1 MAWAGA
7 VRRMADALGL
17 GDGAATRDPR
27 AIRAARWLLPPV
39 AIAAITLAGLTA
51 PELVGVT
58 SLPMLYLAAVVAS
71 ALAGGRGTAILSA
84 ALAFLAYDF
93 CFIEPRW
100 TLTISHREEVVTLVT
115 LVVVAMLTGALAAGR
130 THAVTL
136 ARRKAQL
143 AQALLDV
150 SAGLA
155 RATGPEAVC
164 ETLAAELGRALGGA
178 VLVLLPGEGDGLTL
192 AAALPP
198 QKVLSARDRAAA
210 ELVGRQRQN
219 AGLGTARVG
228 DAGHLFLPVVVNQR
242 LLAVVGISAPPAHAE
257 AEALL
262 GGMLEQAALALDR
275 AQRARESLA
284 AGLTRETER
293 LQATLL
299 SSLSHDLRTPLSS
312 IVGAASS
319 LRALGEGMDAAT
331 RLDLL
336 TLIEEEGERL
346 NRLIGNLF
354 DMTRIEA
361 GRLVV
366 RREPLDAEEVLG
378 HALARLRRIDAGF
391 RVDLHEEPGLPVA
404 IGDAVL
410 LEQVL
415 VNVLDNARKYARSDE
430 PVDIYLRSEPD
441 WVVIAIT
448 DHGAGIAPAD
458 LERIFEKFY
467 RAGGA
472 DGRAPGTGLGL
483 PIARGFLAAMGG
495 TIRAESPAQRR
506 GGTRFTIR
514 LQRKGTTT

>member
-1 MAWAGA
+1 MT
-7 VRRMADALGL
+7 DASGL
-17 GDGAATRDPR
+17 IDKAETRDPR
-27 AIRAARWLLPPV
+27 LLWAARWLLPPA
-39 AIAAITLAGLTA
+39 AIAAITAAGLSA
-51 PELVGVT
+51 PDLVGVT

-71 ALAGGRGTAILSA
+71 ALMGGRVAAILA
-84 ALAFLAYDF
+84 AVLAFLAYDL
-93 CFIEPRW
+93 CFIEPRG
-100 TLTISHREEVVTLVT
+100 TLTIQHREELVTLVT
-115 LVVVAMLTGALAAGR
+115 LVVVALLTGALAAGR
-130 THAVTL
+130 THAL
-136 ARRKAQL
+136 GIARRKAHL

-164 ETLAAELGRALGGA
+164 ETLAAEMARALGGR
-178 VLVLLPGEGDGLTL
+178 VLVLLPGAGDDLAL
-192 AAALPP
+192 AASLP
-198 QKVLSARDRAAA
+198 QVKVLVARDRAAA
-210 ELVGRQRQN
+210 ELVARQRQP

-228 DAGHLFLPVVVNQR
+228 DAGHRFLPVLVNQR
-242 LLAVVGISAPPAHAE
+242 LLAVVGLSLPPEHKE
-257 AEALL
+257 GQALL

-275 AQRARESLA
+275 AQRARENLA

-299 SSLSHDLRTPLSS
+299 SSLSHDLRTPLAAV
-312 IVGAASS
+312 VGAASS
-319 LRALGEGMDAAT
+319 LRALGDGMDQAT

-361 GRLVV
+361 GRLAV
-366 RREPLDAEEVLG
+366 RRDAIDAGEVLG
-378 HALARLRRIDAGF
+378 QALARLRRIDSSF
-391 RVDLHEEPGLPVA
+391 RVDLHAEPDLPA
-404 IGDAVL
+404 ASGDAVL

-415 VNVLDNARKYARSDE
+415 VNVLDNARKYAGAPE
-430 PVDIYLRSEPD
+430 PVDIYLRSEGE

-448 DHGAGIAPAD
+448 DHGGGIPPGELD
-458 LERIFEKFY
+458 RIFEKFY

-483 PIARGFLAAMGG
+483 PIARGFLKAMGG

-514 LQRKGTTT
+514 LARRGGVQ

>member
-1 MAWAGA
+1 
-7 VRRMADALGL
+7 MADASGL
-17 GDGAATRDPR
+17 GDWAGTQDPR
-27 AIRAARWLLPPV
+27 LLWAARWLLPPA
-39 AIAAITLAGLTA
+39 AIAAITLAGLAA
-51 PELVGVT
+51 PELVGIT

-71 ALAGGRGTAILSA
+71 ALAGGRVAAILA
-84 ALAFLAYDF
+84 AGLAFLAYDF
-93 CFIEPRW
+93 CFIEPRG
-100 TLTISHREEVVTLVT
+100 TLTIAHREELVTLIT
-115 LVVVAMLTGALAAGR
+115 LVVVALLTGALAAGR
-130 THAVTL
+130 SHAVTI
-136 ARRKAQL
+136 ARRKARL

-150 SAGLA
+150 SAGFA
-155 RATGPEAVC
+155 RATGSEAVC
-164 ETLAAELGRALGGA
+164 ETLAAEMGRALGGR
-178 VLVLLPGEGDGLTL
+178 VLVLLPMEGEGLAL
-192 AAALPP
+192 AAALPEV
-198 QKVLSARDRAAA
+198 KLLAARDRAAA
-210 ELVGRQRQN
+210 ELVARQRQK
-219 AGLGTARVG
+219 AGLGTSLAS
-228 DAGHLFLPVVVNQR
+228 DAGHLFLPVVVSQR
-242 LLAVVGISAPPAHAE
+242 LLAVVGISSPPDHPE

-284 AGLTRETER
+284 AGLMRETER

-312 IVGAASS
+312 VVGAASS
-319 LRALGEGMDAAT
+319 LRALGEGMDQAT

-361 GRLVV
+361 GRLAV
-366 RREPLDAEEVLG
+366 RREAIDAGEVLG
-378 HALARLRRIDAGF
+378 QAIARLRRIDAGF
-391 RVDLHEEPGLPVA
+391 SPTLHAEPDLPPAE
-404 IGDAVL
+404 GDATL

-415 VNVLDNARKYARSDE
+415 LNVLDNARKYAGADG

-448 DHGAGIAPAD
+448 DHGGGIPPGE

-483 PIARGFLAAMGG
+483 PIARGFLNAMGG

-514 LQRKGTTT
+514 LRRREGAT